1 MMPSERRGTVT
12 NDIKGFMRR
21 LQGSIEF
28 RGDKAGTVRT
38 AIGKVENQILIIA
51 GISTDTGDSCI
62 FLLEM

>member
-21 LQGSIEF
+21 LQGSSEW

-38 AIGKVENQILIIA
+38 PIGKVKHHFHSFER
-51 GISTDTGDSCI
+51 
-62 FLLEM
+62 E